1 MAISGKSHWST
12 IARRTHRDRVRH
24 MTSQHVPRSLWAW
37 IVATFGSELGTAVL
51 AFAMTWTAAGY
62 GPDTAS
68 LVLTLTVAPSV
79 AFGLLGGMLA
89 DRFGVRVMML
99 VSLSG
104 IIMISACMAIS
115 IDRSGPSPLLLLA
128 AAALIGTASA
138 FFRPPSGVFPRLFVG
153 DSALGV
159 VMARVGMA
167 GQLARSVGPPLGGAL
182 IGVLTLGGVAWL
194 DATTSAV
201 MLLVL
206 VLIRPPRRRRSIDDA
221 PRKEGA
227 VQALRVAR
235 SVAGVS
241 ALLASVGI
249 IAGAVLPAVI
259 LGIPLAARERGWN
272 AGEAGLIEAGWVAGG
287 LICSAWISWRDIA
300 SQVWKPMIFGPI
312 IIAAG
317 LEILAF
323 TSLWPVA
330 MSSAALTG
338 AGVVVFTGHA
348 FPTYMLLAPAAM
360 LSRFQSLLIIVQQLP
375 QLVVGPL
382 FGALASSAGTGTP
395 IAAVGLLAVLA
406 TLTVARDRKLREIR
420 L

>member
-1 MAISGKSHWST
+1 
-12 IARRTHRDRVRH
+12 
-24 MTSQHVPRSLWAW
+24 
-37 IVATFGSELGTAVL
+37 
-51 AFAMTWTAAGY
+51 
-62 GPDTAS
+62 
-68 LVLTLTVAPSV
+68 
-79 AFGLLGGMLA
+79 
-89 DRFGVRVMML
+89 
-99 VSLSG
+99 
-104 IIMISACMAIS
+104 
-115 IDRSGPSPLLLLA
+115 
-128 AAALIGTASA
+128 
-138 FFRPPSGVFPRLFVG
+138 
-153 DSALGV
+153 
-159 VMARVGMA
+159 
-167 GQLARSVGPPLGGAL
+167 
-182 IGVLTLGGVAWL
+182 
-194 DATTSAV
+194 
-201 MLLVL
+201 
-206 VLIRPPRRRRSIDDA
+206 
-221 PRKEGA
+221 
-227 VQALRVAR
+227 
-235 SVAGVS
+235 S